1 MGAIEGTK
9 GIIGNSAAL
18 DAAMARATRAAGTT
32 MPVLVTGE
40 SGTGKELLSRFV
52 HDKSER
58 RLGPYVVVNCAG
70 YPRDLFD
77 SALFGHDR
85 GAFTGAREANVGCF
99 QAADGGT
106 LVLDEV
112 GELPLELQP
121 KLLRVLEEGSITPLG
136 SRRSIAV
143 DVRVVAVTNRDL
155 QRQARTGEFRLDLYH
170 RLCGIKLSLP
180 PLRERLQDLEA
191 LVSHF
196 CKAGGATPATEA
208 SSALSSQTLECL
220 SQYDWPG
227 NVRELRHLVSRTLA
241 MSDGPL
247 AEEQLIDEFREHV
260 QVAQNDVPP
269 CFTLSRAAEDGPN
282 YAALRGETTQA
293 HRADPKSED
302 PAWLCLQGRTWEEV
316 EAAVIRHH
324 LRAAGGNRK
333 RAAAT
338 LGISRTTLY
347 ERLKRISA

>member
-1 MGAIEGTK
+1 M
-9 GIIGNSAAL
+9 S
-18 DAAMARATRAAGTT
+18 RATRAAHTGL
-32 MPVLVTGE
+32 PVLVTGE

-52 HDKSER
+52 HDNSR
-58 RLGPYVVVNCAG
+58 QCQGPYIVVNCAG

-85 GAFTGAREANVGCF
+85 GAFTGARDANAGCF
-99 QAADGGT
+99 QAANGGT

-121 KLLRVLEEGSITPLG
+121 KLLRILEEGSVTPLG
-136 SRRSIAV
+136 SRRLIQLN
-143 DVRVVAVTNRDL
+143 VRVVAVTNRDL
-155 QRQARTGEFRLDLYH
+155 QDGARTGGFRLDLYH

-180 PLRERLQDLEA
+180 PLRDRLQDIDC

-196 CKAGGATPATEA
+196 CQASGMRPTTETA
-208 SSALSSQTLECL
+208 SPLSRQTLDCL

-227 NVRELRHLVSRTLA
+227 NVRELRHLVWRTLA

-247 AEEQLIDEFREHV
+247 HEEQLIEEFRANLGNSLSE
-260 QVAQNDVPP
+260 QPT
-269 CFTLSRAAEDGPN
+269 FTQRSRAAEDGPN
-282 YAALRGETTQA
+282 YAAQSAA
-293 HRADPKSED
+293 HTPIGRADIRSDD
-302 PAWLCLQGRTWEEV
+302 PAWLCLQGRSWAEV

-333 RAAAT
+333 QAAAT

-347 ERLKRISA
+347 ERLKRLPA